1 MKFPSSIAHYLC
13 LFCIWFIS
21 AMGLF
26 LTATSHSNEIHLHGA
41 EVLSGQVI
49 EGGLII
55 ARTDPSNKVTLAN
68 DAVRVAKNGVF
79 VIGFHRDSD
88 TPETLVITT
97 PDGNTIKTTLWPEQ
111 RDYKI
116 QRIDGLK
123 SSMVTPPAAVLAR
136 IKADGEAVRTARKID
151 TPLGDFWQGFDWPAH
166 GRISGVYGGQRILN
180 GQPRQPHYGIDIAAA
195 HGLAVKAP
203 ADGTIVMA
211 KELYF
216 TGSTIIIDHGFFVN
230 STYSHLTRM
239 ITPVGT
245 NVKRGDIIGTVGS
258 TGRSTGPHLDWRINW
273 KNKRLDPLLLAGP
286 LLPAL
291 PAPRPF

>member
-55 ARTDPSNKVTLAN
+55 ARTDPSNQVTLAE

-151 TPLGDFWQGFDWPAH
+151 TPLGDFWQGFDSRTFLTLH
-166 GRISGVYGGQRILN
+166 G
-180 GQPRQPHYGIDIAAA
+180 
-195 HGLAVKAP
+195 
-203 ADGTIVMA
+203 
-211 KELYF
+211 
-216 TGSTIIIDHGFFVN
+216 
-230 STYSHLTRM
+230 
-239 ITPVGT
+239 PVSSFLVPT
-245 NVKRGDIIGTVGS
+245 LCSR
-258 TGRSTGPHLDWRINW
+258 
-273 KNKRLDPLLLAGP
+273 A
-286 LLPAL
+286 
-291 PAPRPF
+291 

>member
-55 ARTDPSNKVTLAN
+55 ARTDPSNQVTLAE

-88 TPETLVITT
+88 TPETLAITT
-97 PDGNTIKTTLWPEQ
+97 PDGNTVKTTLSPEQ

-123 SSMVTPPAAVLAR
+123 SAMVTPPAAVLAR
-136 IKADGEAVRTARKID
+136 IKADGEAVRAARKID
-151 TPLGDFWQGFDWPAH
+151 TQLGDFWQGFDWPAQ
-166 GRISGVYGGQRILN
+166 GRISGVYGSQRILN
-180 GQPRQPHYGIDIAAA
+180 GKPRQPHYGIDIASPL
-195 HGLAVKAP
+195 GTPVYAP
-203 ADGTIVMA
+203 ATGRITLVKDLYFSGLTIVMA
-211 KELYF
+211 
-216 TGSTIIIDHGFFVN
+216 HGLGVN
-230 STYSHLTRM
+230 SSFLHLDKTM
-239 ITPVGT
+239 VKPGAF
-245 NVKRGDIIGTVGS
+245 VKRGTVIGTIGA
-258 TGRSTGPHLDWRINW
+258 TGRATGPHLDWRIDW
-273 KNKRLDPLLLAGP
+273 QGRRIDPGLLVGP
-286 LLPAL
+286 MP
-291 PAPRPF
+291 PK